1 MPLYRIKFNHMATIL
16 VDTVLE
22 RLPENNRLER
32 IWKLAQIDF
41 MKRYYNDRLGLFWA
55 LLNPLFQIVV
65 YYLVFTR
72 VFNTRTENFVLFL
85 TCGILFWGVFS
96 EITKGGLSVIK
107 TKKYLI
113 ENIQFDKLDL
123 FVSHALSVF
132 MGFVFNLSIY
142 LLLAL
147 ILNANIN
154 LNAFFIIPILL
165 NVFLLSV
172 AFSMLLSIV
181 VLFLD
186 DIRHLWDMALFLGF
200 WGSGV
205 IYSMDLLV
213 DKVPVLKYLNPFLGI
228 LENCRRALLY
238 GIPPDYFMLFYN
250 LLTSVALFFLALWLF
265 RRSEHLI
272 LEKT

>member
-1 MPLYRIKFNHMATIL
+1 MSTTIIKSVVEH
-16 VDTVLE
+16 
-22 RLPENNRLER
+22 LPENNRLER

-72 VFNTRTENFVLFL
+72 VFNNRDQNFVLFL
-85 TCGILFWGVFS
+85 SSGILFWGVFA
-96 EITKGGLSVIK
+96 EITRGGMNVIR

-123 FVSHALSVF
+123 FISHAMSVF
-132 MGFVFNLSIY
+132 MGFLFNLGVY

-147 ILNANIN
+147 LLDAN
-154 LNAFFIIPILL
+154 LNENLLYVIPLL
-165 NVFLLSV
+165 FNVFLFSV
-172 AFSMLLSIV
+172 AVSMLLSIL

-186 DIRHLWDMALFLGF
+186 DVRHLWDMALFIGF
-200 WGSGV
+200 WGSGI
-205 IYSMDLLV
+205 IYKMDLLV
-213 DKVPVLKYLNPFLGI
+213 AKVPVLKFLNPFLG
-228 LENCRRALLY
+228 LLANCRNAMLY
-238 GIPPDYFMLFYN
+238 GIPPDFVMFFYDLAFGFI
-250 LLTSVALFFLALWLF
+250 LLIVAWWLF
-265 RRSEHLI
+265 RKTEHLI

>member
-1 MPLYRIKFNHMATIL
+1 MTMATAIVKSL
-16 VDTVLE
+16 LE

-65 YYLVFTR
+65 YFLVFTR
-72 VFNTRTENFVLFL
+72 VFRTAEDKFVLFL
-85 TCGILFWGVFS
+85 SCGILFWGVFA
-96 EITKGGLSVIK
+96 EITKGGMTIIK
-107 TKKYLI
+107 TKIYLI

-123 FVSHALSVF
+123 FISHALSVF
-132 MGFVFNLSIY
+132 MGFVFNLSVY
-142 LLLAL
+142 LVLAILLGAS
-147 ILNANIN
+147 IN
-154 LNAFFIIPILL
+154 LNFLFIVPILF

-172 AFSMLLSIV
+172 AVSMLLSIL

-186 DIRHLWDMALFLGF
+186 DVRHLWDMALFVGF

-205 IYSMDLLV
+205 IYSMELLV
-213 DKVPVLKYLNPFLGI
+213 NKLPVLQYINPFLGI
-228 LENCRRALLY
+228 LKNCRNALLY
-238 GIPPDYFMLFYN
+238 GLPPDYYMFFYN
-250 LLTSVALFFLALWLF
+250 LLFSLALFFMALWLF
-265 RRSEHLI
+265 RSSEHLI